1 MANASINAH
10 IEQAIHS
17 IETEREQQIASRTAI
32 VMQEKVAPKNTEI
45 DTARDRAL
53 QALQTKLNDDI
64 STLQEKFATERQS
77 IIDASE
83 QQKADNAH
91 ALITAET
98 ASIAYEYNTKISEL
112 KKLIEA

>member
-1 MANASINAH
+1 MANTSINAH

-17 IETEREQQIASRTAI
+17 IETEREQQVATRKAI
-32 VMQEKVAPKNTEI
+32 VMQEKVAPKNAEI
-45 DTARDRAL
+45 DTARDKAL
-53 QALQTKLNDDI
+53 QELQTKLNIDI
-64 STLQEKFATERQS
+64 TALQEKFATERQA

-83 QQKADNAH
+83 QQKADNAN

-98 ASIAYEYNTKISEL
+98 ASISYEYNAKIVEL

>member
-1 MANASINAH
+1 MANININAH
-10 IEQAIHS
+10 IEQAIRG
-17 IETEREQQIASRTAI
+17 IETEREQQIASRTAV
-32 VMQEKVAPKNTEI
+32 VMQEKVAPENAEI
-45 DTARDRAL
+45 DNKRDLAL
-53 QALQTKLNDDI
+53 QALQTKLNEDI

-83 QQKADNAH
+83 QQKTNNAN